1 MILSPRESSQT
12 FDEIL
17 KKREP
22 IAIDCEGISLG
33 TKGQLTTVQVTIYLF
48 VRGAEVQVRGCS

>member
-1 MILSPRESSQT
+1 MFQQRTRVILSPREASQT
-12 FDEIL
+12 FDDIL

-33 TKGQLTTVQVTIYLF
+33 TKGQLTTVQVTTLSY
-48 VRGAEVQVRGCS
+48 